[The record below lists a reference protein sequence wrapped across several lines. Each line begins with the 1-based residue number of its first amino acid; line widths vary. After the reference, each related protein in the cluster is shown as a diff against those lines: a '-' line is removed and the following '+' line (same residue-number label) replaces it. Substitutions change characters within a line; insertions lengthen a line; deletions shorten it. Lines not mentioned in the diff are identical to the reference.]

1 MPKFARR
8 FPLGLIFYS
17 ARKSKPLIAVSPFRS
32 LDAYF
37 FGGLTALA
45 SSLPNLFTS
54 KRRSSS
60 RNASSLAR
68 CFSLSG
74 FFGFDRFRGMLE
86 LYRSDGRWASYRTS

>member
-1 MPKFARR
+1 MVATEANPPKIPGDKAM
-8 FPLGLIFYS
+8 S
-17 ARKSKPLIAVSPFRS
+17 
-32 LDAYF
+32 YF

-74 FFGFDRFRGMLE
+74 FFGFDRFRDMLE
-86 LYRSDGRWASYRTS
+86 LYRSDGRWASCRTS